1 MKTIQENLFK
11 ALGLFIEAMRP
22 YVVSV
27 LMKQPGANWE
37 NWFYDSLSHAQRQSW
52 DIGLEKG
59 TPPENLIDFHNL
71 KGFALKYRELLQADF
86 KKKVNSLPTWLEE
99 IAEARN
105 KCQHF
110 NELNDQEI
118 QDGFSNMLKIVNHL
132 KMKDVEKAITQL
144 RDAEDEKPAV
154 EPQAVAPGERSAGL
168 IPWFRNVVPHLDIRT
183 NQLDESVF
191 AANLGDVARGSSREI
206 YLNPTLFFSKTFF
219 TKGLKNVAKRVIK
232 GLNGGEDAE
241 NRVISLQTGFGGGKT
256 HTLISLYHLAAWGKK
271 AANSSSVKDLFQTI
285 DQPTFEKA
293 NIGVFTNTTNDPTQ
307 GREVDGLHIQTVW
320 GELAY
325 QLGGKAAYEL
335 IRANDENRTAPKGLF
350 KQVLEKTQPALILM
364 DEIADYCVSAAGVA
378 VGSSTLSDQTIS
390 FVQELSEAVTTTDRC
405 ILVASL
411 PQSEAEMTNSQH
423 TTQILTSLSARLG
436 RVGADTKPV
445 AEDEI
450 YEVIRYRLFENLGSE
465 EQKENVISA
474 YMHLYQ
480 SLISEVPDHAQTME
494 YKEKL
499 RKSYP
504 FHPELIDMFRIRWAS
519 SHDFQRTRGV
529 LRLLAS
535 IVADLWQRQGSLS
548 GSQSLIHTSDVSF
561 KNLDALCGQLIRL
574 YGTGFDAVITADV
587 SGGSSNS
594 FFIDSDKADYGNYQ
608 LTQGIAATIL
618 LGSFGSG
625 GVNRGISIEEIK
637 LATVKPDSF
646 NHNHI
651 NGALD
656 ALEGKA
662 YYLYYSSTGSTSR
675 RYWFYTKPNINI
687 LINQARSDVKKSDL
701 HAEILN
707 RIQKRA
713 SNIHTFNTL
722 VNPGADVPEQK
733 RLTLIIPGPEYL
745 ANPENVTRQTKKLL
759 EQLATKKGTG
769 ERIYR
774 NTMLFLICSE
784 YGYSR
789 LCDEL
794 KNYLACEKI
803 KLDYRGQLEA
813 DQKEDLRKRSEDHHK
828 QAAYYLA
835 EAYSIVA
842 KYSAKT
848 GVKILV
854 AKQFKDSLDLQV
866 NANIL
871 QLLKDEEWLLE
882 SVGLGTLK
890 RHNLFPEP
898 NKPVKAKD
906 VYEAF
911 LRFDDKEFITEVAT
925 VQNSLLKYCNNGE
938 VVIASGDGREFN
950 KMYLK
955 ETVPFF
961 DVTDESY
968 WLLDKSNYKPEAPDV
983 PAAHE
988 PDKGEEPDAGG
999 GDQGGG
1005 PAAKTVN
1012 EPPPIKTYKSITVS
1026 GNVDVANYSQLFTS
1040 FIVPLQ
1046 NNGVEIT
1053 VSIKGKST
1061 QANPITESSQQYKIV
1076 KESAA
1081 QLNLNFETEEQ

>member
-27 LMKQPGANWE
+27 LMKQAGDKWDT
-37 NWFYDSLSHAQRQSW
+37 WYYDSLSNPQKNSW
-52 DIGLEKG
+52 DIGIDNK

-71 KGFALKYRELLQADF
+71 KGFSLKYRDLLKDDF
-86 KKKVNSLPTWLEE
+86 KKKVTSLPTWLEE
-99 IAEARN
+99 IADVRN

-110 NELNDQEI
+110 NDLSDQEI
-118 QDGFSNMLKIVNHL
+118 QDGFSNMLKIVKHL
-132 KMKDVEKAITQL
+132 KMKDVEKSIIQL
-144 RDAEDEKPAV
+144 RNVEEENAEE
-154 EPQAVAPGERSAGL
+154 EAPSQPTNEAQIGL
-168 IPWFRNVVPHLDIRT
+168 VPWFRNVTPHLDIRSS
-183 NQLDESVF
+183 QLDESVF

-206 YLNPTLFFSKTFF
+206 YLNPTLFFSKTYF
-219 TKGLKNVAKRVIK
+219 TMGLKNVAKRVIK

-271 AANSSSVKDLFQTI
+271 AATSSSVKDLFQAV
-285 DQPTFEKA
+285 DEPMFEKA

-307 GREVDGLHIQTVW
+307 GREIDGIHIQTVW

-325 QLGGKAAYEL
+325 QLGGKPAYE
-335 IRANDENRTAPKGLF
+335 IVQANDENRTAPKGLF

-364 DEIADYCVSAAGVA
+364 DELADYCVSAAGVT
-378 VGSSTLSDQTIS
+378 VGNSTLSDQTIS
-390 FVQELSEAVTTTDRC
+390 FVQELSEAIATTDRC
-405 ILVASL
+405 VLVASL

-423 TTQILTSLSARLG
+423 TSQILTSLSARLG

-450 YEVIRYRLFENLGSE
+450 FEVIRYRLFEDLGN
-465 EQKENVISA
+465 EQHKESAISA
-474 YMHLYQ
+474 YMNLYQ
-480 SLISEVPDHAQTME
+480 SLISEIPDHAQTME

-504 FHPELIDMFRIRWAS
+504 FHPELIDMFRVRWAS
-519 SHDFQRTRGV
+519 NHDFQRTRGV

-535 IVADLWQRQGSLS
+535 IVADLWQRQGSLV
-548 GSQSLIHTSDVSF
+548 GTQALIHTSDLEF
-561 KNLDALCGQLIRL
+561 KNLDALSGQLVRL
-574 YGTGFDAVITADV
+574 YGSGFDAVITADV
-587 SGGSSNS
+587 SGGSSNA
-594 FFIDSDKADYGNYQ
+594 FLIDSDKTDYGNYR
-608 LTQGIAATIL
+608 LTQGIASTIL

-625 GVNRGISIEEIK
+625 GINRGISVEEIK
-637 LATVKPDSF
+637 LCTIKPDSF

-662 YYLYYSSTGSTSR
+662 FYLYYSSTGSTSR

-687 LINQARSDVKKSDL
+687 LINQARNDVKTADL
-701 HAEILN
+701 NSEILN
-707 RIQKRA
+707 RIHKRA
-713 SNIHTFNTL
+713 SSIHSFNTL
-722 VNPGADVPEQK
+722 VDPGAEIPEQK
-733 RLTLIIPGPEYL
+733 RLTLIILGPQYL
-745 ANPENVTRQTKKLL
+745 ANPEQVTKETKKHI

-784 YGYSR
+784 YGKSR
-789 LCDEL
+789 VNSEL

-803 KLDYRGQLEA
+803 KQDYRGQLEA
-813 DQKEDLRKRSEDHHK
+813 DQKEDLRKRSEEHNK

-835 EAYSIVA
+835 EAYSIAA
-842 KYSAKT
+842 KYSAKE
-848 GVKILV
+848 GIKLLV

-866 NANIL
+866 NNNIR
-871 QLLKDEEWLLE
+871 QLLKDEDWLLE
-882 SVGLGTLK
+882 SVGMGTLK
-890 RHNLFPEP
+890 RHNLFPTP
-898 NKPVKAKD
+898 DTPIKAKD

-911 LRFDDKEFITEVAT
+911 LRFDDKEIITDVTAI
-925 VQNSLLKYCNNGE
+925 QNSLLKYCNNGE
-938 VVIASGDGREFN
+938 MVIASGDGKDFN
-950 KMYLK
+950 KMYFK
-955 ETVPFF
+955 EPVTFF

-968 WLLDKSNYKPEAPDV
+968 WLLDKSQYKPETP
-983 PAAHE
+983 E
-988 PDKGEEPDAGG
+988 ETEEPNPEPEDTTAP
-999 GDQGGG
+999 GDGSDTTG
-1005 PAAKTVN
+1005 PAPKTIN
-1012 EPPPIKTYKSITVS
+1012 DPPPVKTFKSITVS
-1026 GNVDVANYSQLFTS
+1026 GTVDVANYSQLFTS

-1046 NNGVEIT
+1046 NNGVEISIT
-1053 VSIKGKST
+1053 IKGKST
-1061 QANPITESSQQYKIV
+1061 QANPLTENSQQVKIV

-1081 QLNLNFETEEQ
+1081 QLGLKFETED